1 MKPKKSKLTARQPAR
16 RPKGSL
22 QQISPPEDLHEQI
35 AIRAYELYEWR
46 IRQGALDDDWLQ
58 AERDILRDR
67 DMGNSDT
74 PQRGGDTAQEQG

>member
-16 RPKGSL
+16 RPKASL
-22 QQISPPEDLHEQI
+22 QKIRSLKIFMNRSPNGPMGSTNGES
-35 AIRAYELYEWR
+35 AKKRWM
-46 IRQGALDDDWLQ
+46 DWLQ

-74 PQRGGDTAQEQG
+74 